1 MGRKREKNYIDQ
13 MGQIEKKNCTVGLN
27 TNILNANRPG
37 SPNKCSRLPVW
48 ITSVLG
54 NTIWKARV

>member
-1 MGRKREKNYIDQ
+1 MGKKREKIIYTRWDKQKTN
-13 MGQIEKKNCTVGLN
+13 NCTVGLN
-27 TNILNANRPG
+27 KNSLNVNRPG

-54 NTIWKARV
+54 NPIWKAKV